1 MNASKTAPSHIT
13 LLITSVSFTAT
24 VPIMSVSECYLQIFK
39 LLAVDPTQSVVI
51 TTISTCAKQG
61 SRACEALKAPAEP
74 TTEH

>member
-1 MNASKTAPSHIT
+1 
-13 LLITSVSFTAT
+13 
-24 VPIMSVSECYLQIFK
+24 MSVSECYLQIFK